1 MISLKNLFAVS
12 SGNETIQ
19 ENVGPINNSKNDG
32 ETYKDYGFRLAGL
45 SQGSNSVLPSCLQSV
60 CLGIKQ
66 KQAEDTC
73 LQQQLQQK
81 LEGEK
86 TQLEVEQENK
96 KNELT
101 ACQQKQSDINGEIA
115 ETKSRITQLDDS
127 KYNRNRDAWITF
139 IITAVILVPFTVY
152 FFIFYSSVAY
162 SAFFDQFDFNDM
174 TGSTLA
180 KAIFN
185 PHAIPNA
192 LNDGIGELL
201 FILFMPIIFLAFGF
215 VLNRWERENGFLK
228 YLKIPSLI
236 FVAFSFDALLAFSI
250 TKKLYNLAA
259 MTELGD
265 VPPYTRSMAATDADF
280 WVVICLGFVS
290 YLIWGFVF
298 GYFIKSWESL
308 DLSVVQKRAL
318 EENLGKLTQDLNAE
332 KQKEVEL
339 KSLINDLGAKI
350 TQISTRMNGGV
361 VRYDIDQLKLELN
374 NFFAGWQTY
383 LSVLDRSNG
392 EKEEAQEILNKMVN
406 SLNTQE

>member
-1 MISLKNLFAVS
+1 MINLKNLFAVS
-12 SGNETIQ
+12 SESGTVQ
-19 ENVGPINNSKNDG
+19 ENLTPINNAKNES

-66 KQAEDTC
+66 KQAEDTA

-86 TQLEVEQENK
+86 SQLEVEQENK
-96 KNELT
+96 KNELA
-101 ACQQKQSDINGEIA
+101 ACQQNQNDINGEIA
-115 ETKSRITQLDDS
+115 ATKAKITQLDDS

-139 IITAVILVPFTVY
+139 IITAVILIPFTVY

-162 SAFFDQFDFNDM
+162 SAFFDQFDINTM
-174 TGSTLA
+174 TGNTLA

-192 LNDGIGELL
+192 LSDGVGELL

-215 VLNRWERENGFLK
+215 VLNRWERESGFLK

-236 FVAFSFDALLAFSI
+236 FVAFTFDALLAYSI
-250 TKKLYNLAA
+250 TKKLYYLAA

-265 VPPYTRSMAATDADF
+265 VPPYTPSLAIADPDF

-318 EENLGKLTQDLNAE
+318 EENLGKLTQDLNTE
-332 KQKEVEL
+332 KQKEIDL
-339 KSLINDLGAKI
+339 KSQLIDLGARI
-350 TQISTRMNGGV
+350 SQIVARMNGGF
-361 VRYDIDQLKLELN
+361 VRYDMDKLKLELN